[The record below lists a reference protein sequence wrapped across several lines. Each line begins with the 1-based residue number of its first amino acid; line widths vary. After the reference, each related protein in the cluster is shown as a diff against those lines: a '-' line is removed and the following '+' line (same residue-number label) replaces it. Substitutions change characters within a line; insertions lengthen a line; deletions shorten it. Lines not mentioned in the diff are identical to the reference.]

1 MHKKYVYYLVLAAS
15 VSVPAFTQE
24 RPEEQVN
31 PLAGN
36 PQAIAAG
43 QTLYTQN
50 CAVCHGGNAQGDR
63 GPSLVSGS
71 FAHGGSDGEIFLS
84 IRAGI
89 RGTEMPSFARFSN
102 DQLWQVVSFLR
113 SLGPA
118 RPAAGGSL
126 TGDAAAGKV
135 IFESKAGCVN
145 CHMVNGVGQF
155 EVHLG
160 PKREFAIFK
169 GVQDEHRDHD
179 STDNLLHPFR
189 VALEGTRAKQR
200 WEIKS
205 LNLAFTVTLGGGSR
219 TDCESWFIVL
229 EPLEK
234 TSH

>member
-1 MHKKYVYYLVLAAS
+1 MFDEAGDVVFVFDDENTVLGH
-15 VSVPAFTQE
+15 VGFITVV
-24 RPEEQVN
+24 R
-31 PLAGN
+31 
-36 PQAIAAG
+36 
-43 QTLYTQN
+43 
-50 CAVCHGGNAQGDR
+50 R
-63 GPSLVSGS
+63 GFAPVSGLLNVGYVAVIS
-71 FAHGGSDGEIFLS
+71 AILRLSPAGSGERGS
-84 IRAGI
+84 VRRSVA
-89 RGTEMPSFARFSN
+89 RGTWLATG
-102 DQLWQVVSFLR
+102 FLALAFVLTA
-113 SLGPA
+113 S
-118 RPAAGGSL
+118 PAAPQFVRVSSNPKNILEGNWQSCQETSGRYSERVY
-126 TGDAAAGKV
+126 D
-135 IFESKAGCVN
+135 
-145 CHMVNGVGQF
+145 HMVNGVGQF